1 MAPVTALGRA
11 DFAEKKLW
19 SAFQERPAVRAS
31 RSRLRQKQ
39 SKTSLFADSVA
50 SWRPRQCR
58 KKKAPKPSG
67 FGALVRTMRFEL
79 TRSPTRPSNVRVC
92 QFRHVRVT
100 GLTGFAIIRK
110 DFYACQVVKKCGW
123 ADRIKL
129 FILGDWLAFLS
140 CCRCSC
146 CGWTYCSFCCDWSC
160 VPFYCLHQSRYGCP
174 CCLHSGC
181 YHSYC

>member
-1 MAPVTALGRA
+1 MVCIPGTPSNKG
-11 DFAEKKLW
+11 K
-19 SAFQERPAVRAS
+19 
-31 RSRLRQKQ
+31 
-39 SKTSLFADSVA
+39 SVA
-50 SWRPRQCR
+50 AQTKAEQNQPLCRPSCKLDTETMSQ
-58 KKKAPKPSG
+58 KKAPKPSG

-110 DFYACQVVKKCGW
+110 DFCACQVVKKCCW
-123 ADRIKL
+123 ADHIKL
-129 FILGDWLAFLS
+129 FIRGDWLAFLS

-146 CGWTYCSFCCDWSC
+146 CGWTYCSFCCGWSC
-160 VPFYCLHQSRYGCP
+160 VLFYCLHQSRYGCP